1 MAPWTEVFTSCSSF
15 YKLLLDASA
24 CRITSARLIASLS
37 LNLSPSCQRF
47 RVSRSRPMRLASGL
61 ERPVVSNPSRRISS
75 RSSRVKVST
84 WPARSPCCSWPLV
97 CARSPCCARSV
108 TGDLASLIANPPFVG
123 RAVDLPGHPEVP
135 AAQSGPAVA
144 RGGCQRSRRPA
155 RQEINQSG
163 GFARGELQEDGSE
176 WLGYAWVLCGYG
188 FVVSPCRVSASGA
201 LGSA

>member
-1 MAPWTEVFTSCSSF
+1 
-15 YKLLLDASA
+15 
-24 CRITSARLIASLS
+24 
-37 LNLSPSCQRF
+37 
-47 RVSRSRPMRLASGL
+47 MRLASGL
-61 ERPVVSNPSRRISS
+61 ERPVVSNPSRRIRS

-84 WPARSPCCSWPLV
+84 WPARSPCCAWPLV

-108 TGDLASLIANPPFVG
+108 TRQSPTFSGLAFV
-123 RAVDLPGHPEVP
+123 VLLDPLPLDLPGHPEVP

-155 RQEINQSG
+155 RQESNQSG

-176 WLGYAWVLCGYG
+176 WLGYAWVLWGYV

-201 LGSA
+201 LGGVCEGSNLHCAESFHVETGKASKSSSPAWPALPAASVPAVGCSPG